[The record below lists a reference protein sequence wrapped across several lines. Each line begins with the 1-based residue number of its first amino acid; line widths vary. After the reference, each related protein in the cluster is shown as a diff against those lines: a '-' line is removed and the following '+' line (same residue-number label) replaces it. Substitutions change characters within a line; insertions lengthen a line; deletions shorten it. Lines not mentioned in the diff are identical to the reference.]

1 MVEAGAAFWAAAIP
15 AVLLAGISKGGF
27 GGGLGFAAT
36 PLIALAAGPAEAAA
50 IMLPLL
56 ILMDQVGIVSY
67 WRRWSLAAALP
78 AIAAAAFGI
87 GAGALAFGSVPP
99 DALRLALG
107 LIALIFVAFQFA
119 QRAGWRPRAGGRRPL
134 RAAIWGWAAGFTSTI
149 SHAGGPPITLYLLGE
164 RLEKTAFQA
173 STVLIFW
180 AINLMKIGP
189 YAAIGV
195 LDLSTLSRSFSLAPA
210 AFAGVLLGVW
220 AHRHVPERLYFG
232 MMVVLL
238 GLTGAKLA
246 WDGATGLLS

>member
-1 MVEAGAAFWAAAIP
+1 MVEAGTLFWAAAVP

-36 PLIALAAGPAEAAA
+36 PLIALAAPPATAAA

-56 ILMDQVGIVSY
+56 ILMDQVNIVSY
-67 WRRWSLAAALP
+67 RGKWRWPVILP
-78 AIAAAAFGI
+78 PIAAAAFGI

-107 LIALIFVAFQFA
+107 LIALTFVAFQFA
-119 QRAGWRPRAGGRRPL
+119 QKAGWRPRASGGRWG

-149 SHAGGPPITLYLLGE
+149 SHAGGPPITIYLLAE

-173 STVLIFW
+173 STVAIFW
-180 AINLMKIGP
+180 AINMMKIGP
-189 YAAIGV
+189 YTALGV
-195 LDLSTLSRSFSLAPA
+195 LDLSSLSRSAALAPA
-210 AFAGVLLGVW
+210 AFAGVMIGVW

-232 MMVVLL
+232 MMVALL
-238 GLTGAKLA
+238 GATGAKLT